1 MVSRHCRKA
10 AALRA
15 QGPGEIRSRLPPG
28 WRKRRVEPSH
38 RGRIS
43 SPTRLPYSLMG
54 PVPSA
59 CKVEEACASDL
70 AAAAGERGVH
80 SGVTGE
86 PLPLSGTYAATAAH
100 CLSPSTR
107 GKQEARRLAE
117 RRTGVLAN
125 EHCQR
130 RAWWRMR
137 VEKRGGT
144 SGRAVTLFPP
154 FGLEA
159 PPFVFPAQSIKIG
172 KKNPRTA
179 PAVSAAASR
188 ILSRRRRLRSSP
200 CVRRRG
206 APPEVP

>member
-1 MVSRHCRKA
+1 MEPDPPGSDFLPSS
-10 AALRA
+10 AALQLGGACSERLRGGRGLRLGPGSGSRRTRRA
-15 QGPGEIRSRLPPG
+15 QRGNKRAVAALGNLRRQGRSLSLPFHPG
-28 WRKRRVEPSH
+28 
-38 RGRIS
+38 
-43 SPTRLPYSLMG
+43 
-54 PVPSA
+54 
-59 CKVEEACASDL
+59 
-70 AAAAGERGVH
+70 
-80 SGVTGE
+80 
-86 PLPLSGTYAATAAH
+86 
-100 CLSPSTR
+100 

-117 RRTGVLAN
+117 RRTAVRAN
-125 EHCQR
+125 ERRRQ
-130 RAWWRMR
+130 RAWWRMSA
-137 VEKRGGT
+137 EKRGGT

-188 ILSRRRRLRSSP
+188 ILSRRRRRLRSSP

>member
-1 MVSRHCRKA
+1 MEEASSGA
-10 AALRA
+10 
-15 QGPGEIRSRLPPG
+15 EPPG
-28 WRKRRVEPSH
+28 MDFLPNSAPLQLDGACSQRLQGG
-38 RGRIS
+38 RGL
-43 SPTRLPYSLMG
+43 RL
-54 PVPSA
+54 
-59 CKVEEACASDL
+59 DL
-70 AAAAGERGVH
+70 AAAAGERGGH
-80 SGVTGE
+80 SGVTGK
-86 PLPLSGTYAATAAH
+86 PLPLSGTYAAPAAH

-107 GKQEARRLAE
+107 GKQEARRLTE

-125 EHCQR
+125 KLCQR
-130 RAWWRMR
+130 RVWWRMR
-137 VEKRGGT
+137 AEKRGGT